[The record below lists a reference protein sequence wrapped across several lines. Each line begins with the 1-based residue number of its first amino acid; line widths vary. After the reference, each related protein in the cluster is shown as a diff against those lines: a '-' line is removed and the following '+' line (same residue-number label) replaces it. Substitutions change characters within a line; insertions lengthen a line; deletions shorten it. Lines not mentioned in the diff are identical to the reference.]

1 MQMALY
7 FFYLCLFYACY
18 VCLLKT
24 SFVITNCSSPDLWPW
39 WKFKFGPSN
48 VDFENPCYRQT
59 HTRVNLW
66 TSRNIGLIES
76 ARPLNCTHVQYSLPL
91 HRYKSTDYFIT
102 PLQEHGCH
110 ILNRKEDFC
119 EYWRVLPSTASE
131 KTVQLSLWVTHSFWM
146 WTLAKE
152 WSRATHIAEC
162 SIEKCRNNKC
172 THKAQRG
179 GRGCHVWFAE
189 ARSQQR
195 ISETFGSGSASGLYW
210 VYFLQNKRNMLLIL
224 NHAQTQQISVVV

>member
-76 ARPLNCTHVQYSLPL
+76 EHV
-91 HRYKSTDYFIT
+91 
-102 PLQEHGCH
+102 
-110 ILNRKEDFC
+110 
-119 EYWRVLPSTASE
+119 PSTAHMS
-131 KTVQLSLWVTHSFWM
+131 S
-146 WTLAKE
+146 TLFLYTDTKAQTISSHRSKNT
-152 WSRATHIAEC
+152 SATY
-162 SIEKCRNNKC
+162 SIER
-172 THKAQRG
+172 
-179 GRGCHVWFAE
+179 
-189 ARSQQR
+189 R
-195 ISETFGSGSASGLYW
+195 ISVNIDVSFLPLPQKKQFSCHFESHTASECEL
-210 VYFLQNKRNMLLIL
+210 
-224 NHAQTQQISVVV
+224 